1 MSEHLL
7 NWRGPYAPRECQGKE
22 LLRRQ
27 WAMLQEHRR
36 RELERQ
42 QFQWKAVQ
50 Q

>member
-1 MSEHLL
+1 MNDYLM
-7 NWRGPYAPRECQGKE
+7 NWRDPYAPREWQGKA

-27 WAMLQEHRR
+27 WHMLQEHRR
-36 RELERQ
+36 REQERQ